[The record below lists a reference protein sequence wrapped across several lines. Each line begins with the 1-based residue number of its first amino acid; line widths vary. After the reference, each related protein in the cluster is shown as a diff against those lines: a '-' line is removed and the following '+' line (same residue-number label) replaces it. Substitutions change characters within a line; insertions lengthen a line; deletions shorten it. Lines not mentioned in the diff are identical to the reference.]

1 MLQHYT
7 PAAVN
12 GSLTLIGKGILISR
26 VEDTHGV
33 GTTADLA
40 LNSLIFTPLNPN
52 RNSTHY
58 SHTLHD
64 QNPDLAP
71 SIFLKFDQK
80 TMNSRSVAVAFIGF
94 VFMALFGVN
103 RAQEFAPV
111 PAPVPGNDGAA
122 IDQGV
127 VIMNGLVVCMCMI
140 GGWGVE
146 LTVVIVED
154 EGGWWVFL
162 ERDGGGRRWQWWL
175 WW

>member
-1 MLQHYT
+1 MRVFHPTSFSQNYT
-7 PAAVN
+7 YKPP
-12 GSLTLIGKGILISR
+12 LYIHPHPQKP
-26 VEDTHGV
+26 
-33 GTTADLA
+33 
-40 LNSLIFTPLNPN
+40 LNSPIFTPLNPN
-52 RNSTHY
+52 RKSNHY

-127 VIMNGLVVCMCMI
+127 AYLLLLVALAITYLVH
-140 GGWGVE
+140 
-146 LTVVIVED
+146 
-154 EGGWWVFL
+154 
-162 ERDGGGRRWQWWL
+162 
-175 WW
+175 